1 MKTERSGALR
11 VLSWNVHGCI
21 DTRGRYRPEEVAS
34 MLQRLDADILALQE
48 IDTRRRPAGEINA
61 RELFER
67 TVADHSVFA
76 ATLADA
82 SGQYGHMLMSRFP
95 IEEAHIHDLP
105 RVDKEP
111 RKLIHG
117 RVRTDQG
124 PVDAFATHLGFRR
137 REQASQARAVAGLIS
152 NAGHPVILLGDLN
165 ERFRRGAVFR
175 ALNPQFQ
182 SAPRRATFPSRWPVL
197 PLDQI
202 WFQSLRLV
210 HSRVCR
216 ESGDLSDHLP
226 VMAELSRLFQARPV
240 KSPA

>member
-1 MKTERSGALR
+1 
-11 VLSWNVHGCI
+11 
-21 DTRGRYRPEEVAS
+21 

-48 IDTRRRPAGEINA
+48 VDTRRRPVGDINA

-67 TVADHSVFA
+67 TVASQSVFA

-95 IEEAHIHDLP
+95 IEQAHIHDLP
-105 RVDKEP
+105 RFDKEP

-137 REQASQARAVAGLIS
+137 REQAPQVRAVAGLIS
-152 NAGHPVILLGDLN
+152 DARHPVVLLGDLN

-175 ALNPQFQ
+175 ALNPGFQ

-202 WFQSLRLV
+202 WFRSLHLVQSRI
-210 HSRVCR
+210 CR
-216 ESGDLSDHLP
+216 ESGGLSDHLP
-226 VMAELSRLFQARPV
+226 VMADLSFGEGQGG
-240 KSPA
+240 